1 MIRQRLFDELGLKPG
16 QEIGTKALIELDSQ
30 YRARKKK
37 KLFSLGPQLRAK
49 AFELAG
55 NSSLATAM
63 DYFGLQQPKPRIE
76 TWTDETARTALI
88 KAGYS
93 PEQTIQTTDFRE
105 RIRAL
110 AKKDDY
116 FKGLDFYIRRR
127 ASQEYGVQ
135 TESRGL
141 EAIGFTGNSRFTPT
155 DEEIQA
161 AIAQFWPKEKV
172 EAFKQGEAEL
182 GNKKDFGKAFPHI
195 YEVIRSRSYRGKN
208 QKGFDERLNAYIPGL
223 ANLVS
228 AVSGTDDFIGDDLR
242 NEFFQRRDI
251 SHETLRY
258 NSVPFLRKICRRVN
272 HVAREKGITFNEAVA
287 ELAGLHPSEFVK
299 DLWGIKEVGRTAE
312 LLVELIALGTLIID
326 PDKNGNIYQN
336 GFAKIFNVPLVAV
349 EPNIKLK
356 ETIELVQETGE
367 NVENPMTLYRYEGDS
382 LVVNNRLLPDLRTR
396 SQNGNRTRN
405 FAIEVKSGY
414 HEANARRLLG
424 RFDGGE
430 YMWWDKETEEGYP
443 VHGRIAALLM
453 RDKVVNAVRNEL
465 TDDGYRVLS
474 SERILCYLGILLNH
488 LGRSPFHEAVAEAVP
503 RLDSLDP
510 ILQHAKDVV
519 QIPHILMRGTRTAE
533 RRFMQHNIRN
543 LVLKLEELATLSSE
557 PEFSPE
563 TLEREL
569 EEVPF

>member
-1 MIRQRLFDELGLKPG
+1 
-16 QEIGTKALIELDSQ
+16 
-30 YRARKKK
+30 
-37 KLFSLGPQLRAK
+37 
-49 AFELAG
+49 
-55 NSSLATAM
+55 
-63 DYFGLQQPKPRIE
+63 
-76 TWTDETARTALI
+76 
-88 KAGYS
+88 
-93 PEQTIQTTDFRE
+93 
-105 RIRAL
+105 
-110 AKKDDY
+110 
-116 FKGLDFYIRRR
+116 
-127 ASQEYGVQ
+127 
-135 TESRGL
+135 
-141 EAIGFTGNSRFTPT
+141 
-155 DEEIQA
+155 
-161 AIAQFWPKEKV
+161 
-172 EAFKQGEAEL
+172 
-182 GNKKDFGKAFPHI
+182 
-195 YEVIRSRSYRGKN
+195 
-208 QKGFDERLNAYIPGL
+208 
-223 ANLVS
+223 
-228 AVSGTDDFIGDDLR
+228 
-242 NEFFQRRDI
+242 
-251 SHETLRY
+251 
-258 NSVPFLRKICRRVN
+258 
-272 HVAREKGITFNEAVA
+272 
-287 ELAGLHPSEFVK
+287 
-299 DLWGIKEVGRTAE
+299 
-312 LLVELIALGTLIID
+312 ID
-326 PDKNGNIYQN
+326 PDKTGNIYQN